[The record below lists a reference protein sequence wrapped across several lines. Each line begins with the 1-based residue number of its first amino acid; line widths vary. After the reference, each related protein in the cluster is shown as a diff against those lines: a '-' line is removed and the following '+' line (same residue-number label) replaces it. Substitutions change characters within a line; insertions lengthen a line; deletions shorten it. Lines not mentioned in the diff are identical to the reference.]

1 MFGFP
6 REPFLFR
13 IIRGIF
19 LVAFA
24 TAFIFYTINI
34 FYKQRKN
41 FDQSNLTIST
51 YETISDI
58 PDFSLCYTDPM
69 QFPPIAS
76 NNITTDFNINTDI
89 TCRIRNEKCDATD
102 ACLCEDYFG
111 RISNE
116 SWTDNCWT
124 FSPFKSFDPTKRNE
138 KKEISYLDSVNG
150 SIILTIANR
159 LPPTG
164 NYFAIKFNYAFT
176 NDSTLQYMTPN
187 LYPFNRGNLILIEFG
202 IKIRKRYDN
211 LFSKAYGFKS
221 KLINATANVVIR
233 ELQQQA
239 ENSTILIIKP
249 KDNLVYTEEET
260 FQYTIGYIISSLG
273 GFYSAIYGIYVLFF
287 GPGKQSP
294 WGLTQKYMCCWDI
307 RREYERKLAKRYVSE
322 ANIPLVDPFPYKD
335 TDENRLGTITK
346 DRIER
351 LETMLEECYLDAS
364 YFKTLKGVVKA
375 NEAYK
380 KEYGLK

>member
-1 MFGFP
+1 M
-6 REPFLFR
+6 
-13 IIRGIF
+13 
-19 LVAFA
+19 A
-24 TAFIFYTINI
+24 
-34 FYKQRKN
+34 N
-41 FDQSNLTIST
+41 F
-51 YETISDI
+51 ETIRFGNKLVRIENKKNCAIVNSYI
-58 PDFSLCYTDPM
+58 KNHF
-69 QFPPIAS
+69 
-76 NNITTDFNINTDI
+76 
-89 TCRIRNEKCDATD
+89 RIRNEKCDATD

-159 LPPTG
+159 LPPT
-164 NYFAIKFNYAFT
+164 
-176 NDSTLQYMTPN
+176 
-187 LYPFNRGNLILIEFG
+187 
-202 IKIRKRYDN
+202 
-211 LFSKAYGFKS
+211 
-221 KLINATANVVIR
+221 V
-233 ELQQQA
+233 
-239 ENSTILIIKP
+239 
-249 KDNLVYTEEET
+249 
-260 FQYTIGYIISSLG
+260 GYIISSLG

>member
-1 MFGFP
+1 
-6 REPFLFR
+6 
-13 IIRGIF
+13 
-19 LVAFA
+19 
-24 TAFIFYTINI
+24 
-34 FYKQRKN
+34 
-41 FDQSNLTIST
+41 
-51 YETISDI
+51 
-58 PDFSLCYTDPM
+58 M

-260 FQYTIGYIISSLG
+260 FQYTSKYI
-273 GFYSAIYGIYVLFF
+273 
-287 GPGKQSP
+287 
-294 WGLTQKYMCCWDI
+294 
-307 RREYERKLAKRYVSE
+307 
-322 ANIPLVDPFPYKD
+322 
-335 TDENRLGTITK
+335 
-346 DRIER
+346 
-351 LETMLEECYLDAS
+351 CYLLT
-364 YFKTLKGVVKA
+364 F
-375 NEAYK
+375 
-380 KEYGLK
+380 